1 MRSLQDGSTLSK
13 LDSEQQRL
21 HTLLVTTELLPAVR
35 LHLPGFR
42 AMECEIVNWLEE
54 HYKTKVEHFQAHG
67 LRQGSRTMNSTG
79 FAVHQDNE
87 IYKFIKYSVVVK
99 LTPDEPNE
107 APSAMR
113 VVQIRMPKRQ
123 TQ

>member
-54 HYKTKVEHFQAHG
+54 HFSTTK
-67 LRQGSRTMNSTG
+67 LKWSSSKPTG
-79 FAVHQDNE
+79 YA
-87 IYKFIKYSVVVK
+87 KG
-99 LTPDEPNE
+99 
-107 APSAMR
+107 R
-113 VVQIRMPKRQ
+113 VP
-123 TQ
+123 